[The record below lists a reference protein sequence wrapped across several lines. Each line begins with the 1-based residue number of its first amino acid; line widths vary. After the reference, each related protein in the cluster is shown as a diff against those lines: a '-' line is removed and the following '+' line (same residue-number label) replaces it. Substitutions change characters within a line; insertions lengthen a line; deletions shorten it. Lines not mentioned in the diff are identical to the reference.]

1 MLYMARVPKGQQLLE
16 QLQDL
21 YGESF
26 NPIIRMSELAIAA
39 HNQAVSS
46 GDMNDLSSAIS
57 NWDKVSQYVQP
68 RLKAVEGQ
76 IQHNIRAAMID
87 MTGVLEM
94 DLDEAEDVLLEAIPD
109 D

>member
-1 MLYMARVPKGQQLLE
+1 MAKAPKGQQLLE

-39 HNQAVSS
+39 HNQAVAS
-46 GDMNDLSSAIS
+46 GDMGDLGQAIT
-57 NWDKVSQYVQP
+57 NWDKLSQYVQP
-68 RLKAVEGQ
+68 KLRAVEGQ
-76 IQHNIRAAMID
+76 IQHNIRAAVID
-87 MTGVLEM
+87 MTGILEIDM
-94 DLDEAEDVLLEAIPD
+94 EQADDILLEAIPD

>member
-1 MLYMARVPKGQQLLE
+1 
-16 QLQDL
+16 
-21 YGESF
+21 
-26 NPIIRMSELAIAA
+26 
-39 HNQAVSS
+39 
-46 GDMNDLSSAIS
+46 
-57 NWDKVSQYVQP
+57 
-68 RLKAVEGQ
+68 LKAVEGQ